1 MKRSKQIGSFKKNF
15 STKMGQMETTGRKS
29 NKRKHTN
36 ARKDR
41 RTDKRADRQTE
52 GKIGLGSTDID
63 Q

>member
-1 MKRSKQIGSFKKNF
+1 
-15 STKMGQMETTGRKS
+15 MGEMETAGRKS

-41 RTDKRADRQTE
+41 RTDGQTNGQTDRQTE

>member
-1 MKRSKQIGSFKKNF
+1 
-15 STKMGQMETTGRKS
+15 MGEMETAGRKS
-29 NKRKHTN
+29 NKRKDTN